1 MQIDEAREPP
11 GDAMTEMRLDPLS
24 GRWVVISQARAERP
38 DAFVLHAHRL
48 EHEPLK
54 PCPFCPGN
62 EEATPPAL
70 ETYDEEGR
78 WQVRVIPNKF
88 PAFSGDDPF
97 IVENRGP
104 VFTVGSAGGIHEVF
118 VLSPDHDAAWPD
130 LTDEHAGLVMKAVRD
145 RMAIHASAPN
155 LRYSQAI
162 VNAGREAGASLEHP
176 HGQLMGMSF
185 VPRELAEEQA
195 RFARFTA
202 RCLLCTTIE
211 AEESVGQRIVYKD
224 DEVLVVCPYWSS
236 VPYEMLVLPR
246 RHDPHMHTA
255 PDDVVTAVGRALR
268 ISLKAL
274 TRSIGDVA
282 YNLVFHAAP
291 FRVGDPFHW
300 HVHLVPKATTRA
312 GFEMGTGVAIN
323 IVPPELAC
331 TELAAQ
337 LIS

>member
-1 MQIDEAREPP
+1 
-11 GDAMTEMRLDPLS
+11 MTEMRLDPLS
-24 GRWVVISQARAERP
+24 GRWVVISEVRSKRP
-38 DAFVLHAHRL
+38 DAFVINSQRL

-70 ETYDEEGR
+70 ETYDERGH
-78 WQVRVIPNKF
+78 WQVRVVPNKY
-88 PAFSGDDPF
+88 PAFEGDEPF
-97 IVENRGP
+97 VVENRGP

-118 VLSPDHDAAWPD
+118 VLSPDHAATWSD
-130 LTDEHAGLVMKAVRD
+130 LSDEHAELVMFAVRD
-145 RMAIHASAPN
+145 RMAMHANSPN

-162 VNAGREAGASLEHP
+162 VNAGREAGASVEHP

-211 AEESVGQRIVYKD
+211 AEESVNQRVVYKD
-224 DEVLVVCPYWSS
+224 DHAIVICPYWSS
-236 VPYEMLVLPR
+236 SPYEMLVLPR
-246 RHDPHMHTA
+246 RHDPHLHTA
-255 PDDVVTAVGRALR
+255 TDTDVGAVGRALK
-268 ISLKAL
+268 IALKAL
-274 TRSIGDVA
+274 TGSIGDVA
-282 YNLVFHAAP
+282 YNLVFHSAP
-291 FRVGDPFHW
+291 FKVGEPFHW
-300 HVHLVPKATTRA
+300 HVHVVPKATTRA

-331 TELAAQ
+331 SELAAQ